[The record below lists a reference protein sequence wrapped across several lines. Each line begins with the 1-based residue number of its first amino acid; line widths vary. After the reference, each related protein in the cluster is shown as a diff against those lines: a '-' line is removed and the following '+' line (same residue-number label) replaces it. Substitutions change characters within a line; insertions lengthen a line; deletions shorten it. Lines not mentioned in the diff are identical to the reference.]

1 MSAFLASVRSVEEA
15 KIALEY
21 ADIIDLKEP
30 HNGALG
36 ALPLAGIENIVR
48 FVDGRKLVSATVGDL
63 PMQPEVIVRAVEATV
78 ATGVDI
84 VKVGLFEFDAACIAA
99 LAPLIGRHVKLV
111 AVLFADAQLQFD
123 CIPLLAKAGLYGV
136 MLDTAHKQ
144 GKSLCECLSL
154 EQLEDFLT
162 QAREYDLMTGL
173 AGSLRAEN
181 IESLSALSPD
191 YLGFRGALCGKNQR
205 KSQLE
210 SSKVEQIQ
218 TLLQKYHTTAPLL
231 TA

>member
-30 HNGALG
+30 NNGALG
-36 ALPLAGIENIVR
+36 ALPLDTIEAIVR

-63 PMQPEVIVRAVEATV
+63 PMRPEVMVRAVEATA

-84 VKVGLFEFDAACIAA
+84 VKVGFFEAEIACINA
-99 LAPLIGRHVKLV
+99 LRPLMQRHLKLV
-111 AVLFADAQLQFD
+111 AVLFADANSDLE
-123 CIPLLAKAGLYGV
+123 CIPQLAEAGFYGV
-136 MLDTAHKQ
+136 MLDTLHKQ
-144 GKSLCECLSL
+144 GQGLCDCMSFV
-154 EQLEDFLT
+154 QLERFLV
-162 QAREYDLMTGL
+162 QARAHQLMTGV

-181 IESLSALSPD
+181 IELLSTLNAD
-191 YLGFRGALCGKNQR
+191 YLGFRGALCEQHQRKNQ
-205 KSQLE
+205 LE
-210 SSKVEQIQ
+210 TSKVAHIRS
-218 TLLQKYHTTAPLL
+218 LLQKYHANTALL